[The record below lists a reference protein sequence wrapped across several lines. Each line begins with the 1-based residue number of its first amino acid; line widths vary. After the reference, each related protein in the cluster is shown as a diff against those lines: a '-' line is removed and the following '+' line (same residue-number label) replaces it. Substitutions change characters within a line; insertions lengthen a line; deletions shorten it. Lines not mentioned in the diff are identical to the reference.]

1 MEKGE
6 FSRNQWFLRSLLKF
20 NVILLAI
27 LEIYLQ
33 F

>member
-6 FSRNQWFLRSLLKF
+6 FSRNQWFLRSLQKF

-27 LEIYLQ
+27 LEIYLL